1 MSVGIPRIR
10 SYLRAP
16 DGIVLF
22 IMEHSGDHKGDK
34 VDGQVDSAYPGE
46 SYYELRRDTRVAVD
60 EFGLRCTHV
69 TRKECGYKDD
79 TD

>member
-1 MSVGIPRIR
+1 MAVRVGIPWIG

-34 VDGQVDSAYPGE
+34 VDE
-46 SYYELRRDTRVAVD
+46 
-60 EFGLRCTHV
+60 H
-69 TRKECGYKDD
+69 
-79 TD
+79 